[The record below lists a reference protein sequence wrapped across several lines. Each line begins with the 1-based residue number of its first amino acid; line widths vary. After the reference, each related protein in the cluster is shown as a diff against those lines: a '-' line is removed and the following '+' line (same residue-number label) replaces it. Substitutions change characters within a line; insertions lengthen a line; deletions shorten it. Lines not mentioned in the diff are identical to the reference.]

1 MKQSKELIF
10 IFSQFGNGYLSD
22 FILCEWNCWWVA
34 CGCQCV
40 SDEHIEPAK
49 NQTLTQSFI
58 KNNLV
63 FECHRNVGAL
73 RGVDY
78 TFWLNIFYYTITS

>member
-1 MKQSKELIF
+1 M
-10 IFSQFGNGYLSD
+10 
-22 FILCEWNCWWVA
+22 
-34 CGCQCV
+34 

-73 RGVDY
+73 RGFHVAG
-78 TFWLNIFYYTITS
+78 TMPTLNTTMSKNMIITSAGGV